1 MKAKKLIAGLL
12 TAAALIAG
20 GMVRANAMPTM
31 AVITSQEFVIRG
43 EVTSRTPIE
52 LTVVTPD
59 STVARIQVTDTTPI
73 TKAGSSLKPQDV
85 MVGDKVTATVMRGG
99 DEKLQAVRV
108 TVRVGNE

>member
-1 MKAKKLIAGLL
+1 MKPKKLLTGILVVAAFAAGIVAS
-12 TAAALIAG
+12 TCAA
-20 GMVRANAMPTM
+20 PM

-52 LTVVTPD
+52 LTIVTPD
-59 STVARIQVTDTTPI
+59 SSVVRVQVTDTTPI
-73 TKAGSSLKPQDV
+73 TKAGLSLKPKDV

-108 TVRVGNE
+108 TVQVGNE

>member
-1 MKAKKLIAGLL
+1 MKTKKLLGGILLVAAVAASGGLS
-12 TAAALIAG
+12 
-20 GMVRANAMPTM
+20 VRGTETVAM
-31 AVITSQEFVIRG
+31 ITSQEFVIRG

-52 LTVVTPD
+52 LTIVTPE
-59 STVARIQVTDTTPI
+59 SKVARIQVTDATSI
-73 TKAGSSLKPQDV
+73 TKAGLSLKPTDV